1 MSKGEFVV
9 STISINP
16 NFVFNLLQKHIFK
29 AHPRSRRRNLINL
42 RKTAMPPKL
51 DPSQI
56 LEVYIRV
63 TGAASSL
70 APKKIGEYI
79 AQETAKKFEKLDP
92 SEIVDVYLRVTG
104 GEVGAVSSLPRRS
117 RKKPPRNSRRW
128 S

>member
-1 MSKGEFVV
+1 
-9 STISINP
+9 
-16 NFVFNLLQKHIFK
+16 
-29 AHPRSRRRNLINL
+29 
-42 RKTAMPPKL
+42 MPPKL

-56 LEVYIRV
+56 VEVYLRV

-70 APKKIGEYI
+70 APKKIGEDI

-104 GEVGAVSSLPRRS
+104 AASSLPRRS